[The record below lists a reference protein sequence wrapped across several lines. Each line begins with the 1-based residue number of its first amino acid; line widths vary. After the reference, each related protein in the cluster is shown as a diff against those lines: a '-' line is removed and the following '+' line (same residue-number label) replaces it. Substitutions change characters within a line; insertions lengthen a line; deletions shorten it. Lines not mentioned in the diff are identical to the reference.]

1 MQKVSLDLL
10 NAQIDLCK
18 DKWTFTLAVE
28 CQKLKYIIVCA
39 RGCTINFN
47 ELRETMKG
55 YGKSKLY

>member
-28 CQKLKYIIVCA
+28 CQKLK
-39 RGCTINFN
+39 
-47 ELRETMKG
+47 L
-55 YGKSKLY
+55 

>member
-28 CQKLKYIIVCA
+28 CQKFIFISDIIVCA
-39 RGCTINFN
+39 RGCSTDFN

-55 YGKSKLY
+55 W